1 MGQFRPLLASF
12 SSFLNCNCSKIVQ
25 CCCWRE
31 LSAVSSRQRIGKRKI
46 RKWRPFPKLYCCEFL
61 RCCFV
66 YELKIIALGTQ
77 IIPEKVNV
85 THIICTV
92 EMLWYLWK
100 TCVYAV
106 VDYAV
111 MMLAKSTTTQA
122 WRLLSKHEWQI
133 LNASQQIL
141 KEQLAEIKYGYV
153 EISSTH
159 SWALVR

>member
-1 MGQFRPLLASF
+1 MCVALWRLSPIMTFVAYIVCRSIQNTVKEFNIADFYFSPNLCNLQSCSIFLKKSSHTFHFSICTKPLINNEQILCHRVLKLKPNATS
-12 SSFLNCNCSKIVQ
+12 Q

-85 THIICTV
+85 THIICPV
-92 EMLWYLWK
+92 
-100 TCVYAV
+100 
-106 VDYAV
+106 
-111 MMLAKSTTTQA
+111 
-122 WRLLSKHEWQI
+122 
-133 LNASQQIL
+133 
-141 KEQLAEIKYGYV
+141 
-153 EISSTH
+153 
-159 SWALVR
+159 